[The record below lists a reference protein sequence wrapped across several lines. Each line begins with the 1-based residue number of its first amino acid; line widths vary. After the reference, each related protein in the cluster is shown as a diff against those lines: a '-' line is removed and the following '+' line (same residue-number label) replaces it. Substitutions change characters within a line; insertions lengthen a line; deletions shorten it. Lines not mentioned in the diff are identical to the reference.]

1 MVSLVT
7 LFSRTYSGTTELTI
21 VDFWR
26 MVWQQRCGKIVMLT
40 VLDEG
45 DTVGKLIKIICYF

>member
-7 LFSRTYSGTTELTI
+7 LYSRTYSGTTELTI

-45 DTVGKLIKIICYF
+45 DTVGKLIEILCYF